1 MKQVDNNM
9 ENYKN
14 TLNEVVVIES
24 SPETYFV
31 YAIRNAI
38 RISKCA
44 YPTAKKVIFKREDVE
59 VEISEMETESSLY
72 EKFKEKQRIEYGT
85 QCAATTD
92 FKRRNLPL
100 LRKRN

>member
-1 MKQVDNNM
+1 MK
-9 ENYKN
+9 NYKN

-44 YPTAKKVIFKREDVE
+44 YPTAKKVILKREGVE
-59 VEISEMETESSLY
+59 IEISEVETEKSLY
-72 EKFKEKQRIEYGT
+72 DKFKEAQKDKVWNSLKSNNG
-85 QCAATTD
+85 
-92 FKRRNLPL
+92 F
-100 LRKRN
+100 

>member
-1 MKQVDNNM
+1 M

-44 YPTAKKVIFKREDVE
+44 YPTAKSPNPPAKKVIFKREDVE
-59 VEISEMETESSLY
+59 VEISEMETENSLY
-72 EKFKEKQRIEYGT
+72 EKFKEKQKNRVW
-85 QCAATTD
+85 
-92 FKRRNLPL
+92 NLMSA
-100 LRKRN
+100 NNGF

>member
-1 MKQVDNNM
+1 MKQADNM

-31 YAIRNAI
+31 YAI

-72 EKFKEKQRIEYGT
+72 EKFKEKQKNRVW
-85 QCAATTD
+85 
-92 FKRRNLPL
+92 NLMSA
-100 LRKRN
+100 NNGF

>member
-1 MKQVDNNM
+1 M

-44 YPTAKKVIFKREDVE
+44 YPTAKKVILKREGVE
-59 VEISEMETESSLY
+59 IEISEVETEKSLY
-72 EKFKEKQRIEYGT
+72 DKFKEAQKDKVWNSLKSSNG
-85 QCAATTD
+85 
-92 FKRRNLPL
+92 F
-100 LRKRN
+100 

>member
-1 MKQVDNNM
+1 M

-44 YPTAKKVIFKREDVE
+44 YPTAKKVILKREGVE
-59 VEISEMETESSLY
+59 IEISEVETEKSLY
-72 EKFKEKQRIEYGT
+72 DKLKEAQKDKVWNSLKSNNG
-85 QCAATTD
+85 
-92 FKRRNLPL
+92 F
-100 LRKRN
+100 

>member
-1 MKQVDNNM
+1 M

-44 YPTAKKVIFKREDVE
+44 YPTAKKVILKREGVE
-59 VEISEMETESSLY
+59 IEISEVETEKSLY
-72 EKFKEKQRIEYGT
+72 DKFKEAQKDKVWNYLKSNNG
-85 QCAATTD
+85 
-92 FKRRNLPL
+92 F
-100 LRKRN
+100 

>member
-1 MKQVDNNM
+1 M

-59 VEISEMETESSLY
+59 VEISEMKLKAVCMKSL
-72 EKFKEKQRIEYGT
+72 KKNKRIGYGT
-85 QCAATTD
+85 
-92 FKRRNLPL
+92 
-100 LRKRN
+100 

>member
-1 MKQVDNNM
+1 M

-59 VEISEMETESSLY
+59 VEISEMETESRTQDVLGSASP
-72 EKFKEKQRIEYGT
+72 FVRIGVF
-85 QCAATTD
+85 D
-92 FKRRNLPL
+92 
-100 LRKRN
+100 

>member
-1 MKQVDNNM
+1 M

-44 YPTAKKVIFKREDVE
+44 YPTAKKVILKREGVE
-59 VEISEMETESSLY
+59 IEISEVETEKSLY
-72 EKFKEKQRIEYGT
+72 DKFKEAQK
-85 QCAATTD
+85 D
-92 FKRRNLPL
+92 KVWNLM
-100 LRKRN
+100 RSNNGF

>member
-1 MKQVDNNM
+1 M

-59 VEISEMETESSLY
+59 ISEMETESSLY
-72 EKFKEKQRIEYGT
+72 EKFKEKQKDRVWNSMCGNNG
-85 QCAATTD
+85 
-92 FKRRNLPL
+92 F
-100 LRKRN
+100 

>member
-9 ENYKN
+9 KNYKN

-44 YPTAKKVIFKREDVE
+44 YPTAKKVILKREGVEIKISE
-59 VEISEMETESSLY
+59 VETEKSLY
-72 EKFKEKQRIEYGT
+72 DKFKEAQKDKVWNSLKGNNG
-85 QCAATTD
+85 
-92 FKRRNLPL
+92 F
-100 LRKRN
+100 

>member
-1 MKQVDNNM
+1 M
-9 ENYKN
+9 EIIKHFKRGSGDRIITRN
-14 TLNEVVVIES
+14 V
-24 SPETYFV
+24 FV

-85 QCAATTD
+85 
-92 FKRRNLPL
+92 
-100 LRKRN
+100 

>member
-1 MKQVDNNM
+1 M

-14 TLNEVVVIES
+14 TSNEVVVIES

-44 YPTAKKVIFKREDVE
+44 YPTAKKVILKREGVE
-59 VEISEMETESSLY
+59 IEISEVETEKSLY
-72 EKFKEKQRIEYGT
+72 DKFKEAQKDKVWNSLKSNNG
-85 QCAATTD
+85 
-92 FKRRNLPL
+92 F
-100 LRKRN
+100 

>member
-1 MKQVDNNM
+1 M

-59 VEISEMETESSLY
+59 VEVW
-72 EKFKEKQRIEYGT
+72 
-85 QCAATTD
+85 
-92 FKRRNLPL
+92 NLMSA
-100 LRKRN
+100 NNGF

>member
-1 MKQVDNNM
+1 M

-44 YPTAKKVIFKREDVE
+44 YPTAKKVILKREG
-59 VEISEMETESSLY
+59 VEIEISKVETEKSLY
-72 EKFKEKQRIEYGT
+72 DKFKEAQKDKVWNSLKSNNG
-85 QCAATTD
+85 
-92 FKRRNLPL
+92 F
-100 LRKRN
+100 

>member
-1 MKQVDNNM
+1 MKQVDNM

-24 SPETYFV
+24 SPETYIV
-31 YAIRNAI
+31 YAIRTAI

-72 EKFKEKQRIEYGT
+72 EKFKEKQKDRVWNSICGNNG
-85 QCAATTD
+85 
-92 FKRRNLPL
+92 F
-100 LRKRN
+100 

>member
-44 YPTAKKVIFKREDVE
+44 YPTAKKVILKREGVE
-59 VEISEMETESSLY
+59 IEISEVETEKSLY
-72 EKFKEKQRIEYGT
+72 DKFKEAQKDKVWNSLKSNNG
-85 QCAATTD
+85 
-92 FKRRNLPL
+92 F
-100 LRKRN
+100 

>member
-1 MKQVDNNM
+1 MKQADNM

-44 YPTAKKVIFKREDVE
+44 YSTAKKVIFKREDVE

-72 EKFKEKQRIEYGT
+72 EKFKEKQKDRVWNSMCGNNG
-85 QCAATTD
+85 
-92 FKRRNLPL
+92 F
-100 LRKRN
+100 